1 MSAKKQIPYLH
12 YLRAVAIL
20 MVVALHS
27 ITPYISDAAIYGKKS
42 WYVYLF
48 INAVTRGGVPMF
60 LMISGYLMLNDD
72 ASRDFSASGSRGY

>member
-42 WYVYLF
+42 WYVYTLF
-48 INAVTRGGVPMF
+48 GIYLVTPF
-60 LMISGYLMLNDD
+60 LKRLEDTCSLKQLVWL
-72 ASRDFSASGSRGY
+72 